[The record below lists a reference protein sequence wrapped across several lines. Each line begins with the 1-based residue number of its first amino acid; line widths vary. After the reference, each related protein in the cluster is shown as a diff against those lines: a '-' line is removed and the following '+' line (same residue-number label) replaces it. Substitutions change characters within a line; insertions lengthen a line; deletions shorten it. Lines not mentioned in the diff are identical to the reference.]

1 MAEMIEKKKEERERN
16 IILIISLKIDLKYI
30 NNSYYFILLILSYK
44 KKIYIFNCL
53 FIISI
58 LFRNK
63 TY

>member
-44 KKIYIFNCL
+44 KKINIFNCL